1 MTSSKFERESMQQ
14 LPQCSEQLPEC
25 PVEQSLPAR
34 TPEIARADSP
44 RGECAPQKFR
54 VLHFSVIG
62 RLKLASKRLL
72 PQAQPLNGGRS
83 KLLTSL
89 DFV

>member
-34 TPEIARADSP
+34 TPEIARGDSP
-44 RGECAPQKFR
+44 RGECAPQKF
-54 VLHFSVIG
+54 
-62 RLKLASKRLL
+62 
-72 PQAQPLNGGRS
+72 
-83 KLLTSL
+83 
-89 DFV
+89 